1 MAFKILKEDEISLLT
16 DRQKKHYERELD
28 IYRKRAAFVEQLE
41 KYENTV
47 LKPYEPK
54 LKPIAVINKNDV
66 REFRTQ
72 EYKAQIPV
80 YVKKPEIVLN
90 PIEIHTSAAINVPDV
105 SVHTLEVKPVIIEK
119 KQPSVPSVEKPV
131 AVATKFAL
139 PKPAQPNLPSVE
151 KPVSVAAKFAL
162 PKTAQPNVPSVA
174 KPEFTAAT
182 FKQPEKSQIVLPL
195 VKKPEVDAL
204 LSARRIDYKD
214 KQTPGNVPSVTV
226 ANISVLPSVNI
237 KKEAPVLPQAAFE
250 PPVVKA
256 FIKPAGK
263 QAELPVIS
271 RSVIPSKQMNIKK
284 ASLQQLPQVKGP
296 DISVKPYAKPE
307 SPVAILTAIAKP
319 DIPAASFQPLKISS
333 VKLPSAAIKSPAI
346 KELQPFKREAIS
358 LTAPK
363 TQVIPVKSFR
373 KVKKEFAE
381 VPRQNRAAIP
391 DAREAL
397 EKFFP
402 SSMEKP
408 DITAGQVV

>member
-105 SVHTLEVKPVIIEK
+105 SVHTLEVKPVLIEK
-119 KQPSVPSVEKPV
+119 KQPSVPSV
-131 AVATKFAL
+131 
-139 PKPAQPNLPSVE
+139 Q

-204 LSARRIDYKD
+204 LSVRRIDYKD

-250 PPVVKA
+250 LPLVKA

-271 RSVIPSKQMNIKK
+271 RSVIPSKKMNIKK